1 MPLLTQ
7 YVALL
12 ARILLQNLEI
22 FVEVLSLYGQQRS
35 LTVSTPLV
43 RRFLEECRIRSC
55 GQHVIFLCYVRWWH
69 SAMQLSCLVLIYL
82 IP

>member
-22 FVEVLSLYGQQRS
+22 FVEVLSLYGQQRN

-55 GQHVIFLCYVRWWH
+55 GQHVIFCVMLGGGTRQCNSVVYY
-69 SAMQLSCLVLIYL
+69 LLI
-82 IP
+82 